1 MYIPMLEGLSDEHAV
16 LWLSTVMYAVTAG
29 IALLRTVFRTRWV
42 QAGAYILLWLAFGVQ
57 LAGLSIRGKI
67 VGGCP
72 LGNPF
77 EITQFL
83 VWSGVFLFLVTFP
96 FVRLNLLGALV
107 GASAAILSAVSLS
120 VPSWDYEAQARLFGG
135 NPWIELHAALAMF
148 SYGMLGILALMSSM
162 FLVQQYALK
171 RKVNFPIA
179 SILPSVRELDI
190 LGSRLLIAGMSLM
203 TLALGVGFLFWF
215 QNADAISPTKLI
227 TTSII
232 WLAYIAVG
240 VLRWRAQLAAKRFAQ
255 STVLLFAC
263 IILSIGPISGDP
275 ISEQTEKD
283 MSSVEVTH

>member
-1 MYIPMLEGLSDEHAV
+1 MVMPHEG
-16 LWLSTVMYAVTAG
+16 
-29 IALLRTVFRTRWV
+29 
-42 QAGAYILLWLAFGVQ
+42 
-57 LAGLSIRGKI
+57 
-67 VGGCP
+67 
-72 LGNPF
+72 
-77 EITQFL
+77 
-83 VWSGVFLFLVTFP
+83 
-96 FVRLNLLGALV
+96 
-107 GASAAILSAVSLS
+107 
-120 VPSWDYEAQARLFGG
+120 VPLFGG

-240 VLRWRAQLAAKRFAQ
+240 VLRLRAQLAAKRFAQ